1 MAEAKGKNRAISQG
15 RLAPAIRVPDFA
27 TEAEAAQWYD
37 THDTSRL
44 PGEPVSEPDVVVVTP
59 ALATIAVRVSA
70 HEVEELKRR
79 AARLG
84 IGYTTYVRML
94 VTRHVLEELPIN

>member
-1 MAEAKGKNRAISQG
+1 LKTVE
-15 RLAPAIRVPDFA
+15 
-27 TEAEAAQWYD
+27 EAAEWYD

-44 PGEPVSEPDVVVVTP
+44 AGDLVADGDRELR
-59 ALATIAVRVSA
+59 ALRLETIAVRVSGR
-70 HEVEELKRR
+70 EVEELKRR

-94 VTRHVLEELPIN
+94 INRHVLEEPPIG